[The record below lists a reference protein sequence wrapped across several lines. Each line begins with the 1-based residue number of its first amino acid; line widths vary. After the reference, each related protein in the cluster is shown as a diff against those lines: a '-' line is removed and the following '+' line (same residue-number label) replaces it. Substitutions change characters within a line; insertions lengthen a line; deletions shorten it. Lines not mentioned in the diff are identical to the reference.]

1 MRPVTSFHV
10 LLLVTRQGG
19 TLCLFSVLQSHV
31 TVWVPK
37 SHTNCQSHMSWSR
50 EQSIQIIFF
59 DRWYMT
65 IENHW
70 NQWSNDPKTIENPL
84 MSMARVPTNFNC
96 DGFLKNY
103 WKLQSS
109 PKSLKFSM
117 VKASHC
123 HRYCNCHWDHHHHLP
138 QWPLVTHEAGGTS
151 DQGVAWQGTWWVT
164 PSQVPQLTLTGHMV
178 AHSILTKV
186 VPANRHLKLL
196 HLTLSGFHIS
206 SPPPPLPIQEKATV
220 WWKCEGVLETALL
233 GLSCL
238 PAVFSVRS

>member
-1 MRPVTSFHV
+1 
-10 LLLVTRQGG
+10 
-19 TLCLFSVLQSHV
+19 
-31 TVWVPK
+31 
-37 SHTNCQSHMSWSR
+37 
-50 EQSIQIIFF
+50 
-59 DRWYMT
+59 MT

-123 HRYCNCHWDHHHHLP
+123 HRYCNCRWDHHHHLP
-138 QWPLVTHEAGGTS
+138 QWPLVTHEAGGTN

-206 SPPPPLPIQEKATV
+206 SPPPSPPYSRKSYSLVKVWRGVGDGFAGTLLPA
-220 WWKCEGVLETALL
+220 
-233 GLSCL
+233 SCL
-238 PAVFSVRS
+238 FSEELNTVTSGLTLVCLASGGAAQYYAVLQGIWSVKQCGDLFYTHHLTPCQVSEHFLRTFFLNKS

>member
-1 MRPVTSFHV
+1 MSQF
-10 LLLVTRQGG
+10 
-19 TLCLFSVLQSHV
+19 
-31 TVWVPK
+31 WVPK
-37 SHTNCQSHMSWSR
+37 SHANCQSHMSWSR

-123 HRYCNCHWDHHHHLP
+123 HRYCNCRWDHHHHLP
-138 QWPLVTHEAGGTS
+138 QWPLVTHEAGGTN